1 MTVRFARGAA
11 LTVMVTASLALA
23 VPARAADPTTT
34 TSAATAPS
42 TTVAVASVDQRAT
55 GARAAFAPKAPGALP
70 RPIISRGVVGDPLA
84 VLSADLLARVAA
96 GQTGAALDEARAKV
110 AAVVASRLT
119 TATAAELDAVWAR
132 ATPARLKVV
141 LTALGQIGVR
151 YQWASSSPLE
161 GFDCSGLVLY
171 AWAAAGVKLPH
182 QSEEQIAAVRPIT
195 QAQLQPGDIAHYPGH
210 VGLYLGA
217 GKAIV
222 HAVQTGVP
230 VQVDDWSASNRTF
243 GSPLPA

>member
-1 MTVRFARGAA
+1 MTFRFVRGAA
-11 LTVMVTASLALA
+11 MAAVVTAGVALA
-23 VPARAADPTTT
+23 IPAAAVDAPTTT
-34 TSAATAPS
+34 APAPAPAT
-42 TTVAVASVDQRAT
+42 TTVTTADPRAT

-84 VLSADLLARVAA
+84 VTAADLLQRVTL
-96 GQTGAALDEARAKV
+96 GQTGATVDAARAKV
-110 AAVVASRLT
+110 AAIVAARLDS
-119 TATAAELDAVWAR
+119 ATAAELDAAWAR
-132 ATPARLKVV
+132 TTPTRLKVV
-141 LTALGQIGVR
+141 LTALSQIGVR
-151 YQWASSSPLE
+151 YTWAGETPAD
-161 GFDCSGLVLY
+161 GFDCSGLVLF

-182 QSEEQIAAVRPIT
+182 QSEEQIALVRPIT
-195 QAQLQPGDIAHYPGH
+195 QAQLQPGDLTHYPGH

-230 VQVDDWSASNRTF
+230 VSVDDWSASARTF

>member
-1 MTVRFARGAA
+1 MAA
-11 LTVMVTASLALA
+11 VVTAGVALAL
-23 VPARAADPTTT
+23 PAAATGTTTAPTT
-34 TSAATAPS
+34 A
-42 TTVAVASVDQRAT
+42 TTVDPRAT

-84 VLSADLLARVAA
+84 VTSADLLQRVVQ
-96 GQTGAALDEARAKV
+96 GQTGPEVNAARAKV
-110 AAVVASRLT
+110 AALVAARLS
-119 TATAAELDAVWAR
+119 TATAAELDAAWAR
-132 ATPARLKVV
+132 TTPARLKVV
-141 LTALGQIGVR
+141 LTALSQIGVR
-151 YQWASSSPLE
+151 YAWASSSPVD

-195 QAQLQPGDIAHYPGH
+195 EAQLQPGDITHYPNH

-230 VQVDDWSASNRTF
+230 VQVDDWSSTARTF
-243 GSPLPA
+243 GSPLSA

>member
-1 MTVRFARGAA
+1 MTVRFVRGVALAA
-11 LTVMVTASLALA
+11 VVTSSLALA
-23 VPARAADPTTT
+23 VPALAAGPAPTT
-34 TSAATAPS
+34 TSAATTPP
-42 TTVAVASVDQRAT
+42 TTVDPRAT

-84 VLSADLLARVAA
+84 VLSADLLQKVAA
-96 GQTGAALDEARAKV
+96 GQTGAAVADARAKV

-119 TATAAELDAVWAR
+119 TATAAELDAAWAQT
-132 ATPARLKVV
+132 TPVRLKVV
-141 LTALGQIGVR
+141 LTALAQIGVR
-151 YQWASSSPLE
+151 YQWASASPAD

-171 AWAAAGVKLPH
+171 AWAAAAVALPH

-195 QAQLQPGDIAHYPGH
+195 QAQLQPGDITHYPGH

-230 VQVDDWSASNRTF
+230 VQVDDWSSTARTF
-243 GSPLPA
+243 GSPLIA